1 MEPLFELDDKN
12 YDINAQ
18 IIEAVTVR
26 AIIRDGDCIAVQQA
40 SNGLCKLIGGGV
52 EGNETHI
59 LTLKREIAEEA
70 GRKLLEDSV
79 SLIGY
84 SIEKHKDIFDSSKV
98 FTRKTYFY
106 ECKISD
112 EIIACNMTG
121 SEIDA
126 GFKMKML
133 TPEEIINANESFKN
147 KSWVLRDTIF
157 VENYLNFK

>member
-26 AIIRDGDCIAVQQA
+26 AIIRDRDCIAVQQA

-106 ECKISD
+106 ECKITD

>member
-1 MEPLFELDDKN
+1 METLFELDDKN